1 MVLQIPVVKLILTM
15 FRAIIKMSEVM
26 DLSVKLKTS
35 HLVKLLMD
43 IHTMVESIII
53 QVMLVFHS
61 ELSSPHQQLTQMALG
76 LVALMYCI
84 KSTIK
89 MNSSKEV
96 LMLFIHTPIP
106 HDEQNYYHEIRQK

>member
-1 MVLQIPVVKLILTM
+1 MVLPIPAVKLILTM
-15 FRAIIKMSEVM
+15 FQAIIKMSEVM

-35 HLVKLLMD
+35 LLEKLLMD
-43 IHTMVESIII
+43 THTKVESIII

-61 ELSSPHQQLTQMALG
+61 ELSSLHQQLIQMAHG
-76 LVALMYCI
+76 LVVSMYCI

-89 MNSSKEV
+89 MNSSKVV
-96 LMLFIHTPIP
+96 LMLIIHTLIP

>member
-1 MVLQIPVVKLILTM
+1 
-15 FRAIIKMSEVM
+15 MSEVM